1 MVSKEDYYNEDG
13 FNTAFTQTDAQEMFL
28 KSGTDMSVS
37 DERYA
42 MYVDGSWWEAEANII
57 FNNMAKKDSKYSRQN
72 RKFGWMSLPKA
83 NKLKLEEG
91 NSVFLDSLEAAV
103 CVKANLGANKKA
115 ALDFV
120 QYVCSDGALDKFTDV
135 THALKDFNYE
145 VSKETYDNANYF
157 TKTLIN
163 YNKTCK

>member
-1 MVSKEDYYNEDG
+1 ME
-13 FNTAFTQTDAQEMFL
+13 L
-28 KSGTDMSVS
+28 
-37 DERYA
+37 
-42 MYVDGSWWEAEANII
+42 YVIIVGYFIGMLIWSRKNII